1 MQLEFEINKTVV
13 SGTHNHIMHFWD
25 NQVQL
30 FYIKNGEI
38 YSKIGKLELGDWD
51 TLEWFRERKLLENVT
66 DVVELQVLSVYQNL
80 IVGVYRRTDNKVYM
94 FDYEY

>member
-1 MQLEFEINKTVV
+1 MQLNFEIIKTVE
-13 SGTHNHIMHFWD
+13 SGTHNNIMHFWD

-38 YSKIGKLELGDWD
+38 YSKIGKIEFGYWD
-51 TLEWFRERKLLENVT
+51 KVEWVRERKLFENIT

-80 IVGVYRRTDNKVYM
+80 IVGIYRRTDNKVYM
-94 FDYEY
+94 FHYEY

>member
-1 MQLEFEINKTVV
+1 MQLEFEIIKTVV

-38 YSKIGKLELGDWD
+38 YSKIGKLELGDWN
-51 TLEWFRERKLLENVT
+51 TVQWVRERKLLENIT
-66 DVVELQVLSVYQNL
+66 DVVELQMLSVYQNL

-94 FDYEY
+94 FYYEY

>member
-1 MQLEFEINKTVV
+1 MQLEFEIQKEVV
-13 SGTHNHIMHFWD
+13 SGSHNYLMHFWD

-51 TLEWFRERKLLENVT
+51 NVQWVRERKLLENVT

-80 IVGVYRRTDNKVYM
+80 IVGIYRRTDNKVYM
-94 FDYEY
+94 FYYEY

>member
-38 YSKIGKLELGDWD
+38 YSKIGKLELGDWN
-51 TLEWFRERKLLENVT
+51 TLEWVRERKLLENVT

-94 FDYEY
+94 FNYEY